1 MYRKVIERI
10 LHMKISVFYEHILEA
25 ANQSSMSVLDVC
37 RAVNSYGITGVEI
50 EDKRLLEHDGE
61 AAGILKQADLE
72 ISCIYGFFDFAHKD
86 DVKDGYKIVDLAKRN
101 GAKKVMPIPGFV
113 KGYQCAA
120 GIEVERMVSALTA
133 ICGYAKENGI
143 MAVLEDFDDKTAP
156 YCNISGLKYFMD
168 HAEGLRCAFDTG
180 NFLYSEEDSFEALPE
195 FIDKISHVHCKDR
208 TWKEKEG
215 EVPKET
221 IKGRKMYSCA
231 VGSGCIKMDEIVK
244 EIIISGYDDYFAIE
258 HFGSL
263 CQLRDMEESAKWLQS
278 F

>member
-1 MYRKVIERI
+1 
-10 LHMKISVFYEHILEA
+10 MKISVFYEHILEA

-37 RAVNSYGITGVEI
+37 RAVNSYGIMGVEI

-61 AAGILKQADLE
+61 AVKILKQADLE
-72 ISCIYGFFDFAHKD
+72 ISCIYGFFDFSHKD
-86 DVKDGYKIVDLAKRN
+86 DVRDGYKIVDLAKKN
-101 GAKKVMPIPGFV
+101 GAKKVMLIPGFV
-113 KGYQCAA
+113 KG
-120 GIEVERMVSALTA
+120 IEKIPFIYKRKVERMVSALTA
-133 ICGYAKENGI
+133 VCNYAKENGV
-143 MAVLEDFDDKTAP
+143 MVVLEDFDDKIAP
-156 YCNISGLKYFMD
+156 YCNIFGLKYFLN
-168 HAEGLRCAFDTG
+168 HVEGLRCAFDTG
-180 NFLYSEEDSFEALPE
+180 NFLYSEEDSFEALPK

-231 VGSGCIKMDEIVK
+231 VGSGCIKMKEIVEK
-244 EIIISGYDDYFAIE
+244 IIISGYDDYFAIE

-263 CQLRDMEESAKWLQS
+263 CQLQDMKESAKWLEN

>member
-1 MYRKVIERI
+1 
-10 LHMKISVFYEHILEA
+10 MKISVFYEHILEA
-25 ANQSSMSVLDVC
+25 AKQSSMSVLDVC
-37 RAVNSYGITGVEI
+37 RTANSYGIMGVEI

-61 AAGILKQADLE
+61 AIRFLKQADLE
-72 ISCIYGFFDFAHKD
+72 ISGIYGFFDFSHKD
-86 DVKDGYKIVDLAKRN
+86 NVQDGYKIVDLAQRN
-101 GAKKVMPIPGFV
+101 GVKKVMPIPGFV
-113 KGYQCAA
+113 D
-120 GIEVERMVSALTA
+120 GIEKIPFIYKRKAERMISALTA
-133 ICGYAKENGI
+133 VCSYAEKNGI
-143 MAVLEDFDDKTAP
+143 MVVLEDFDDKIAP

-168 HAEGLRCAFDTG
+168 HVEGLRCAFDTG

-221 IKGRKMYSCA
+221 IRGRKMYSCA
-231 VGSGCIKMDEIVK
+231 VGSGCIKMK
-244 EIIISGYDDYFAIE
+244 EIIEKIIFSGYDDYFVIE

-263 CQLRDMEESAKWLQS
+263 CQLQDMKESAKWLQS

>member
-1 MYRKVIERI
+1 
-10 LHMKISVFYEHILEA
+10 MKISVFYEHILEA

-37 RAVNSYGITGVEI
+37 RAVNSYKIMGVEI
-50 EDKRLLEHDGE
+50 EDKRLLENE
-61 AAGILKQADLE
+61 EETVRILKQTDLE
-72 ISCIYGFFDFAHKD
+72 ISCIYGFFDFSHKY

-101 GAKKVMPIPGFV
+101 GVKKVMPIPGFV
-113 KGYQCAA
+113 KG
-120 GIEVERMVSALTA
+120 IENIPFIYKRKIERMISALTA
-133 ICGYAKENGI
+133 VCSYAKENGI
-143 MAVLEDFDDKTAP
+143 MVVLEDFDDKIAP

-168 HAEGLRCAFDTG
+168 HVEGLGCAFDTG
-180 NFLYSEEDSFEALPE
+180 NFLYSEEDSFEALPQ

-231 VGSGCIKMDEIVK
+231 VGSGCIKMKEIVE
-244 EIIISGYDDYFAIE
+244 EIINSGYNDYFVIE
-258 HFGSL
+258 HFGSF
-263 CQLRDMEESAKWLQS
+263 CQLQDMKESAKWLQS